1 MKEIK
6 DIMIKNPIT
15 IADNATVQDAID
27 LFSYYPNRTDVH

>member
-15 IADNATVQDAID
+15 IADNATVQDALSLI
-27 LFSYYPNRTDVH
+27 HI